1 MIMNNSYMLVII
13 MEVKLYHC
21 EKNQIIPT
29 LKYTKHDRQ
38 LNLNIFVFVIL
49 ETFFHSITK
58 LFTQ

>member
-1 MIMNNSYMLVII
+1 

-21 EKNQIIPT
+21 VKNQIIPT